1 MRRRVRGRCLAAL
14 IAATAVLGCL
24 AASGTDP
31 AELRVTR
38 GPARKT
44 LAVTGR
50 IVAARAETMRVPML
64 ESWRTTVKW
73 LAEEGRTVAAGD
85 VVAQLDNTSQRTDL
99 AEQET
104 AVRNKRQE
112 RALRELDAH
121 RERLDLEVKLNQA
134 RHDRE
139 TARVDAAVPA
149 EMVKGGAREHQTLQL
164 ALARAEK
171 KLAEAELALRTA
183 AAKVESDL
191 KRIDLELAGLEA
203 SLGRSRTQ
211 LDELTLRA
219 KTAGVVLHAEHPWLG
234 RKVRVG
240 DSLQST
246 WPVSQIPDLGSLQ
259 VEAFVPES
267 EAGLLAPGQ
276 RAVLRLDAFPAR
288 DFHGAVLSIA
298 PRGEPRPQWGRS
310 SFFRATLALDDGDA
324 SVMRPGMSIM
334 AELEVAAVKDALLV
348 PIAAARRTGELF
360 RVRPR
365 GRDPV
370 EVRAVL
376 WNEFVL
382 AVAPAAGGTLADGD
396 VLEDP
401 HAWR

>member
-1 MRRRVRGRCLAAL
+1 MRSRGVAVLLAVAAL
-14 IAATAVLGCL
+14 GAFALTLAGAVP
-24 AASGTDP
+24 DP
-31 AELRVTR
+31 DALKVTR

-104 AVRNKRQE
+104 AVQNKRQE
-112 RALRELDAH
+112 RALRELEAR

-134 RHDRE
+134 RHDRD
-139 TARVDAAVPA
+139 TARVDAAVPP

-171 KLAEAELALRTA
+171 KLAEAELALSTA
-183 AAKVESDL
+183 GAKLESDL
-191 KRIDLELAGLEA
+191 KRFDLELAGLEA
-203 SLGRSRTQ
+203 NLARSRTQ
-211 LDELTLRA
+211 LEDLTLRA
-219 KTAGVVLHAEHPWLG
+219 RAAGVVLHAEHPWQG
-234 RKVRVG
+234 RTVRAG

-246 WPVSQIPDLGSLQ
+246 WPVASIPDLSSLQ

-276 RAVLRLDAFPAR
+276 RATLRLDAFPAR
-288 DFHGAVLSIA
+288 DFHGAVVSIA

-310 SFFRATLALDDGDA
+310 SFFRATLSLDDADA
-324 SVMRPGMSIM
+324 AVMRPGMSVM
-334 AELEVAAVKDALLV
+334 AELEVAAVQDALLV
-348 PIAAARRTGELF
+348 PLAATRRSGELF

-370 EVRAVL
+370 EVRPVL

-382 AVAPAAGGTLADGD
+382 AVAPAKAGTLADGD